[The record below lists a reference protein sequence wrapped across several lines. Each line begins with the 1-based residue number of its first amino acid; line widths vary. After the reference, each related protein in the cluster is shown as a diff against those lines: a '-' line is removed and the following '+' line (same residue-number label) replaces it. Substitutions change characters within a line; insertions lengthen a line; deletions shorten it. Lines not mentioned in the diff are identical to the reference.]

1 MLALVWLRRLV
12 ILSPLLIDAPKSGLA
27 WGPFFRIRVDAD
39 ITKPLMKGKM
49 VHFEDVGEGWVFFKY
64 ERLPIFCYRCG
75 ILNHQDHECK
85 KITKGCLSLDDD
97 GFQFGP

>member
-12 ILSPLLIDAPKSGLA
+12 ILSPLLIDAHKSGLA
-27 WGPFFRIRVDAD
+27 WGPFFRIRMDAD

-49 VHFEDVGEGWVFFKY
+49 VHFEDVGEGWVFFKNKS
-64 ERLPIFCYRCG
+64 LPIFCYCCG
-75 ILNHQDHECK
+75 ILSHQDRECK
-85 KITKGCLSLDDD
+85 KVIKGCLSLDDD